1 MPWPSIDANAA
12 AVPLTRNGRSQC
24 SMNAGVKCGEPAP
37 QALRKPLRKS
47 QSQSVAMR

>member
-1 MPWPSIDANAA
+1 MPWPSIDAYAA

-24 SMNAGVKCGEPAP
+24 SMKAGVNGGEPGP
-37 QALRKPLRKS
+37 QALRRPLWKS